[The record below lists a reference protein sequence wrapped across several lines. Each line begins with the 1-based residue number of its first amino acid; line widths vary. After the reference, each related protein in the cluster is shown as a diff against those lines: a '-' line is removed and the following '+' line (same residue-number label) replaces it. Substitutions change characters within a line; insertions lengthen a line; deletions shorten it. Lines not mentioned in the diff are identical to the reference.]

1 MRDATAEDRAGGIL
15 PSMME
20 PSPPGGAGRRRP
32 RRLSLLVALVLF
44 LGVVGVGAWAANH
57 YRQCR
62 GAAEGPS
69 HPVTFEV
76 AEGATGEEV
85 IRGLHEEGVIPC
97 GGFVGTMLL
106 RGTGKADRIRT
117 GSFELTTGMTLEGA
131 VEVLTTPP
139 PKVPTVELVIPEGYR
154 LTQIADKVEED
165 LGIPAKRFLREVRSG
180 RYTLPPYL
188 PADAASPEGFLFP
201 KSYEFVEDGLTAR
214 IVVEQLLEQFRE
226 EAEAVRIERAEDLGV
241 TPYEAVI
248 IASMIEEEARVDRD
262 RRVIAGVIY
271 NRLELGMAL
280 GIDATLLYDDPTP
293 DGELSSSDLAFDTP
307 YNTRI
312 NAGLPPTPIAS
323 PGAESLRAA
332 LNPADTEYLY
342 YVLCGADGHHKFALT
357 LAEHNRNVD
366 DCLG

>member
-1 MRDATAEDRAGGIL
+1 MRDATADERTGGIL
-15 PSMME
+15 PGMSD
-20 PSPPGGAGRRRP
+20 PSPPGGVGPRRP

-44 LGVVGVGAWAANH
+44 VGVVGVGAWAANH
-57 YRQCR
+57 YRQCQ
-62 GAAEGPS
+62 GAAEGPAR
-69 HPVTFEV
+69 PVTFEV
-76 AEGATGEEV
+76 TEGATGEEV

-117 GSFELTTGMTLEGA
+117 GSFELTKGMTLEDA
-131 VEVLTTPP
+131 VDVLTTPP
-139 PKVPTVELVIPEGYR
+139 PEVPTVELVIPEGYR
-154 LTQIADKVEED
+154 LTQIAATVEEA
-165 LGIPAKRFLREVRSG
+165 LGIPARRFLRELRSG
-180 RYTLPPYL
+180 GYSLPPYL

-214 IVVEQLLEQFRE
+214 IVAERLLEQFRT
-226 EAEAVRIERAEDLGV
+226 EAEDVRIERAEDLGV
-241 TPYEAVI
+241 TPYELVI

-271 NRLELGMAL
+271 NRLKLGMAL

-293 DGELSSSDLAFDTP
+293 DGELSSSDLEFDSP

-312 NAGLPPTPIAS
+312 NRGLPPTPIAS

-332 LNPADTEYLY
+332 LNPADTDYLY
-342 YVLCGADGHHKFALT
+342 YVLCGADGHHKFAKT
-357 LAEHNRNVD
+357 HAQHIRNVD